1 MASTEEDDP
10 NRFIKL
16 NPALDVD
23 LDEIDDKEFDIPRID
38 KPPTLESILNA
49 PDEDLPIADNCIVD
63 ATLQVCDTP
72 TSRLLYN
79 MSVRQQYFFRVMIK
93 YKYVCQLHKGGGS
106 REEMKQVIVYHRSAT
121 RCASHSLCACV
132 YRTGAHSCRLNSVL
146 RTDGTAGHG

>member
-1 MASTEEDDP
+1 MALRASLRASDNLTIFFVFELTYLLFSLVKMASTEEDDA
-10 NRFIKL
+10 NRFMKL

-23 LDEIDDKEFDIPRID
+23 LDEIDDKEFDIPRVD

-93 YKYVCQLHKGGGS
+93 
-106 REEMKQVIVYHRSAT
+106 
-121 RCASHSLCACV
+121 
-132 YRTGAHSCRLNSVL
+132 
-146 RTDGTAGHG
+146 

>member
-1 MASTEEDDP
+1 VALRASLRASDNLTIFFVFELTYLLFSLVKMASTEEDDA
-10 NRFIKL
+10 NRFMKL

-23 LDEIDDKEFDIPRID
+23 LDEIDDKEFDIPRVD

-93 YKYVCQLHKGGGS
+93 
-106 REEMKQVIVYHRSAT
+106 
-121 RCASHSLCACV
+121 
-132 YRTGAHSCRLNSVL
+132 
-146 RTDGTAGHG
+146 

>member
-1 MASTEEDDP
+1 MALRASLRASDNLTIFFVFELTYLLFSLVKMASTEEDDP

-93 YKYVCQLHKGGGS
+93 
-106 REEMKQVIVYHRSAT
+106 
-121 RCASHSLCACV
+121 
-132 YRTGAHSCRLNSVL
+132 
-146 RTDGTAGHG
+146 

>member
-1 MASTEEDDP
+1 MALRASLHASDNLTIFFVFELTYLLFSLVKMASTEEDDA
-10 NRFIKL
+10 NRFMKL

-23 LDEIDDKEFDIPRID
+23 LDEIDDKEFDIPRVD

-93 YKYVCQLHKGGGS
+93 
-106 REEMKQVIVYHRSAT
+106 
-121 RCASHSLCACV
+121 
-132 YRTGAHSCRLNSVL
+132 
-146 RTDGTAGHG
+146 